1 MCVSLNI
8 LHLLPVLSEWSDG
21 NVPTGLSENQPA
33 LPALQYVCEAVL
45 QGWCT
50 QAHWMEEALV
60 ELRSTL
66 GLQLQWTS
74 LQARGRALGEFHVRV
89 DLCRGVE
96 VEQIVY

>member
-1 MCVSLNI
+1 M
-8 LHLLPVLSEWSDG
+8 LHLLSVLSEWSDG
-21 NVPTGLSENQPA
+21 SVHTGLSEHQPA
-33 LPALQYVCEAVL
+33 LLALQYVCEAVL

-50 QAHWMEEALV
+50 QAQWMEEALV

-96 VEQIVY
+96 VEQIVC

>member
-1 MCVSLNI
+1 
-8 LHLLPVLSEWSDG
+8 
-21 NVPTGLSENQPA
+21 
-33 LPALQYVCEAVL
+33 
-45 QGWCT
+45 
-50 QAHWMEEALV
+50 MEEALV

-89 DLCRGVE
+89 GLCRGVE